1 MFPSTL
7 ISNEFKARG
16 HRNEGGARFWHG
28 PSSETRQR
36 LISHVFSLKVILH
49 VPNAEY
55 RMRWPQLW
63 GRAPGVRGEL
73 PLTQVFLNF
82 KIGCTALTSK
92 IVLLW
97 L

>member
-1 MFPSTL
+1 MVQTQTCQWL
-7 ISNEFKARG
+7 IA
-16 HRNEGGARFWHG
+16 
-28 PSSETRQR
+28 
-36 LISHVFSLKVILH
+36 HVFGLKVILH
-49 VPNAEY
+49 IPKAEH
-55 RMRWPQLW
+55 RMRWPQLC

-82 KIGCTALTSK
+82 KIDYTALTSK